1 MEQTTH
7 SQLNGTQIELILGN
21 SSKRFSGVTST
32 MLQVASRQ
40 RSLIP
45 LATLGDHFLPE
56 NIESIDLLSLAKI
69 CKKPLS
75 SGRYRVFH
83 ARRNNEMIQALILKK
98 VFHAKLKIVFTSTAQ
113 RHHTSFTRW
122 LMNQM
127 DGIVSTCSAAA
138 NYLQRPADIIIPHGI
153 DTATYHPST
162 NKNKSWSQLGLP
174 GKYGIGIFGR
184 IRKQKGLDRL
194 IDAAL
199 PLLKQ
204 HPDFTIVITG
214 QVQSKDRAYFDAQMA
229 KVEQAG
235 LQGQV
240 VYLGELPFAEIPAM
254 IRSMSIV
261 TALSRNEGF
270 GLTVLEAMASGV
282 AVLTSDA
289 GAWPEIVREGIDGH
303 TVSNNNMADLS
314 SKLAD
319 MLASPETL
327 DDMGKQGR
335 QRIEQHFTI
344 EREAE
349 SLVNYFNT
357 LNP

>member
-1 MEQTTH
+1 MPNNDP
-7 SQLNGTQIELILGN
+7 LANIELILGN
-21 SSKRFSGVTST
+21 SNKRFSGVTST
-32 MLQVASRQ
+32 MLQVLHHQQAM
-40 RSLIP
+40 IP
-45 LATLGDHFLPE
+45 TAVLGDHFLPPH
-56 NIESIDLLSLAKI
+56 IKSISFFTLLQYCRS
-69 CKKPLS
+69 PLS
-75 SGRYRVFH
+75 NGRVRVFH
-83 ARRNNEMIQALILKK
+83 ARRNNEMIQALILKNI
-98 VFHAKLKIVFTSTAQ
+98 FQAKIKIVFTSTAQ

-127 DGIVSTCSAAA
+127 DGIISTCDAAA
-138 NYLQRPADIIIPHGI
+138 HYLERPADIIVPHGI
-153 DTATYHPST
+153 DTSTYHPAA
-162 NKNKSWSQLGLP
+162 NKTESWAELGLA

-194 IDAAL
+194 INAAL

-204 HPDFTIVITG
+204 YPDFTIVITG
-214 QVQSKDRAYFDAQMA
+214 QVQSKDQAYFDAQMA
-229 KVEQAG
+229 KVKQAG
-235 LQGQV
+235 LLQQV

-254 IRSMSIV
+254 IRSMTIV

-303 TVSNNNMADLS
+303 TVPNNNMADLS
-314 SKLAD
+314 TKLAS

-327 DDMGKQGR
+327 ANMGIQGR

-349 SLVNYFNT
+349 NLVNYFKT
-357 LNP
+357 LNV

>member
-7 SQLNGTQIELILGN
+7 SQLNSTQIELILGN

-40 RSLIP
+40 RSLIT
-45 LATLGDHFLPE
+45 LATLGDHFLPK

-69 CKKPLS
+69 CKQPLS

-113 RHHTSFTRW
+113 RHHTSFTRG

-153 DTATYHPST
+153 DTVTYHPST
-162 NKNKSWSQLGLP
+162 NKGESWSQLGLP

-289 GAWPEIVREGIDGH
+289 GAWPEIVREGVDGH
-303 TVSNNNMADLS
+303 IVSNNNMADLS

-349 SLVNYFNT
+349 SLVNYFKT

>member
-1 MEQTTH
+1 M
-7 SQLNGTQIELILGN
+7 QLSGHERLNNSKIELILGN

-40 RSLIP
+40 RSIIP
-45 LATLGDHFLPE
+45 LATLGDYFLNE
-56 NIESIDLLSLAKI
+56 NIDSINFLSLAKI
-69 CKKPLS
+69 CRRPLA

-83 ARRNNEMIQALILKK
+83 ARRNNEMIQALILKNI
-98 VFHAKLKIVFTSTAQ
+98 FQAKIKIAFTSTAQ
-113 RHHTSFTRW
+113 RHHTRFTRW

-127 DGIVSTCSAAA
+127 DGIISTCDAAA
-138 NYLQRPADIIIPHGI
+138 HYLERPADIIVPHGI
-153 DTATYHPST
+153 DTSTYHPAA
-162 NKNKSWSQLGLP
+162 NKTESWAELGLP

-194 IDAAL
+194 INAAL

-204 HPDFTIVITG
+204 YPDFTIVITG
-214 QVQSKDRAYFDAQMA
+214 QVQSKDQAYFDAQMA
-229 KVEQAG
+229 KVKQAG
-235 LQGQV
+235 LLQQV

-254 IRSMSIV
+254 IRSMTIV

-303 TVSNNNMADLS
+303 TVPNNNMADLS
-314 SKLAD
+314 TKLAS

-327 DDMGKQGR
+327 ANMGIQGR

-349 SLVNYFNT
+349 NLVNYFKT
-357 LNP
+357 LNV